1 MRRAFLALGFAAT
14 LAGLLSISTAET
26 GDRIKVEVVGLH
38 SADGDVKCA
47 LFNSSEGFPADSSKA
62 IKTTSATIHD
72 GTAECDFDQVPSGE
86 YGIAV
91 YHDENSNGKLDRN
104 FVGMPK
110 EGVGASNDATG
121 TLGPPPFDHARFTY
135 SGGVKAVTIHIRY
148 L

>member
-1 MRRAFLALGFAAT
+1 MRRALLASGFAAT
-14 LAGLLSISTAET
+14 LAGLVSITTAET
-26 GDRIKVEVVGLH
+26 RDRIKVEVVGLH
-38 SADGDVKCA
+38 SANGDVKCA
-47 LFNSSEGFPADSSKA
+47 LFNSADGFPADSLKA
-62 IKTTSATIHD
+62 VKTTTGPIHD

-121 TLGPPPFDHARFTY
+121 TFGPPPFDHARFTY